1 MARLSTHV
9 LDTTAGRP
17 AAGIPVSLAR
27 ETADGRLEPLG
38 SGVTDADGRIGD
50 LLDGRDLSAVPH
62 VAEFDVAAYLAAAGW
77 PTVYDRVPIRFTPP
91 AGAEHLHVPLLLSP
105 HGYTTY
111 RGS

>member
-1 MARLSTHV
+1 M
-9 LDTTAGRP
+9 
-17 AAGIPVSLAR
+17 
-27 ETADGRLEPLG
+27 
-38 SGVTDADGRIGD
+38 
-50 LLDGRDLSAVPH
+50 PH

-77 PTVYDRVPIRFTPP
+77 PTIYDRVPIRFTPP

>member
-1 MARLSTHV
+1 VPRLSTHV

-17 AAGIPVSLAR
+17 AAGIPVSLSR
-27 ETADGRLEPLG
+27 EGAGGRLEQLG
-38 SGVTDADGRIGD
+38 SGITDADGRVAD
-50 LLDGRDLSAVPH
+50 LLGGRTLEPVPH

-77 PTVYDRVPIRFTPP
+77 PTIYDRVPIRFTPP

>member
-27 ETADGRLEPLG
+27 ETADGGLELLG
-38 SGVTDADGRIGD
+38 RGVTDADGRIDD
-50 LLDGRDLSAVPH
+50 LLGGGELRSVPH

-77 PTVYDRVPIRFTPP
+77 PTIYDRVPIRVTPP